1 MTIKRYLLALED
13 IHISNK
19 NPSFAELLR
28 SPTLLLAFGFGSGL
42 APKAPGTFGTLA
54 AIPLWLLLCQLPL
67 SIYWAVVVFSA
78 IAGIYICGRASS
90 KLSVPDHSGIVWDE
104 FVGLWIAL
112 AFIDPQ
118 LTSIILGFLLFRL
131 FDILKPWPISWLDKQ
146 VGDGIGIM
154 IDDIVAGF
162 FAAIVL
168 VVISN
173 LGFL

>member
-1 MTIKRYLLALED
+1 MIRPYPPTLED
-13 IHISNK
+13 IPISDK
-19 NPSFAELLR
+19 NPSFIDLLR

-42 APKAPGTFGTLA
+42 APKAPGTFGTVA

-67 SIYWAVVVFSA
+67 YLYWAVVAISA

-90 KLSVPDHSGIVWDE
+90 KLAVHDHSGIVWDE

-112 AFIDPQ
+112 AFIEPQ
-118 LTSIILGFLLFRL
+118 LSSIIVGFLLFRF
-131 FDILKPWPISWLDKQ
+131 FDIVKPWPISWLDKQ
-146 VGDGIGIM
+146 VGAGIGIM
-154 IDDIVAGF
+154 IDDVVAGF
-162 FAAIVL
+162 FAAIVI

>member
-1 MTIKRYLLALED
+1 MEGIP
-13 IHISNK
+13 ISNK
-19 NPSFAELLR
+19 NPSYAELLR

-54 AIPLWLLLCQLPL
+54 AIPLWLLLCQLSVSL
-67 SIYWAVVVFSA
+67 YWSVIAVSVIV
-78 IAGIYICGRASS
+78 GIYVCGRASS
-90 KLSVPDHSGIVWDE
+90 KLGVHDHSGIVWDE
-104 FVGLWIAL
+104 FVGLWITF
-112 AFIDPQ
+112 AFIEPQ
-118 LTSIILGFLLFRL
+118 LTSVIVGFLLFRL

-146 VGDGIGIM
+146 VGAGIGIM

-162 FAAIVL
+162 FAAIVI